1 MSTLTL
7 EPNASPEIP
16 VGFEGK
22 LTQSEQALWR
32 EYDARFEL
40 AQAYTADANVIR
52 DGTSTKFR
60 RVEWPEGVTT
70 EMVAAN
76 NARLSELVPRI
87 SAMEKQRIAQGRYQ
101 VEEMPAKREAMH
113 GSQALQAM
121 QMQGGPVAVQGNMD
135 YPTAAGR
142 LIYSEP
148 MLRNGVA
155 SVSGVPVKI
164 GKDITDELFPLARGG
179 LRNLMAASGERQLVQ
194 GAGEL
199 TTTTWPGQRPTL
211 DYVRAPGFDSVHCQL
226 VNRIPESTMY
236 FSVPILARGNEESQR
251 LPPLLGWI
259 DESGDPSIKP
269 GTSRWFTAA
278 LVLETGPPGSL
289 ASAMSDI
296 KASLPPRT
304 GAPAVPH
311 FQALRFPLKQA
322 AHARLA
328 TVDFTLIVAAIDT
341 RAVSPQSPL
350 RRPQALYAHALSSL
364 IDQGSRVA
372 ALSGRSLIAAVEDSS
387 VLDLDLLRAPA
398 TTTRP
403 KGSAANRGFGAF
415 PPGNAAIRAQPKNS
429 DLRLGAADGL
439 ANAFFSALERGS
451 AGRHRATALAD
462 MHLSKL
468 WAGRRARAST
478 AMAGS
483 CCRQCLRI
491 GQRRNIGGWRR
502 CSRAGDKKT
511 PPFKGALLVC
521 GRDIASAA
529 APPPGGFFR
538 PKAVPHGGRLTA
550 AGNYGRLHRWLS
562 SVVAKQY
569 PRLRMINEKR
579 PFLQGCRS
587 AGSRARDQGIQ
598 IGTPRDLS
606 SPSETPYGSSTSPER
621 PPVLRRRRI
630 SVICMPRSTAF
641 AMS

>member
-1 MSTLTL
+1 
-7 EPNASPEIP
+7 
-16 VGFEGK
+16 
-22 LTQSEQALWR
+22 
-32 EYDARFEL
+32 
-40 AQAYTADANVIR
+40 
-52 DGTSTKFR
+52 
-60 RVEWPEGVTT
+60 
-70 EMVAAN
+70 
-76 NARLSELVPRI
+76 
-87 SAMEKQRIAQGRYQ
+87 
-101 VEEMPAKREAMH
+101 
-113 GSQALQAM
+113 
-121 QMQGGPVAVQGNMD
+121 MD

-142 LIYSEP
+142 LIFSEP
-148 MLRNGVA
+148 FMRNGLA
-155 SVSGVPVKI
+155 AVSGVPINI
-164 GKDITDELFPLARGG
+164 GADITDELFPKARGG
-179 LRNLMAASGERQLVQ
+179 LRNLMAAAGERQLVQ

-211 DYVRAPGFDSVHCQL
+211 DYVRAPGFDSVHYQL

-269 GTSRWFTAA
+269 GTSRWFTAV

-341 RAVSPQSPL
+341 RAVSPRSPL
-350 RRPQALYAHALSSL
+350 RRPQALYAHALSAL

-387 VLDLDLLRAPA
+387 VLDLDLLQAPA

-403 KGSAANRGFGAF
+403 KGGAANRGFGAF

-451 AGRHRATALAD
+451 AGRQRATALAD

-468 WAGRRARAST
+468 WAGPAGEGIDGYGWSMLPSTSAARAAPQHRWLAS
-478 AMAGS
+478 
-483 CCRQCLRI
+483 LLV
-491 GQRRNIGGWRR
+491 
-502 CSRAGDKKT
+502 SRDKKT
-511 PPFKGALLVC
+511 PPFKGAILVC
-521 GRDIASAA
+521 SGGGM
-529 APPPGGFFR
+529 PPPQRLPLVASSARRPYLTGGDSLLSGIM
-538 PKAVPHGGRLTA
+538 AVCTA
-550 AGNYGRLHRWLS
+550 DCQASLRS
-562 SVVAKQY
+562 S
-569 PRLRMINEKR
+569 I
-579 PFLQGCRS
+579 
-587 AGSRARDQGIQ
+587 RDFG
-598 IGTPRDLS
+598 
-606 SPSETPYGSSTSPER
+606 
-621 PPVLRRRRI
+621 
-630 SVICMPRSTAF
+630 
-641 AMS
+641 